1 MSNLQEYFEQNQKQ
15 KNLTTYSLKAFW
27 LFLISF
33 GLLVPLFFTDDIL
46 QERLTSA
53 KKVQEEIS
61 DSWNGQEVFE
71 LTPLLSLHSNKAD
84 ALAKTYSPDEL
95 EVFVNLQRQQRSKG
109 LYKAFV
115 GNAFVD
121 VNASF
126 ILSKDEFKDYQAQRG
141 TIQLDN
147 SISYFSIDSLKAK
160 NTKLEINGKLI
171 DLKDLRNDGGIIGFD
186 LNLQDQSDLQ
196 DKGVEFKVQMRFEF
210 KTANQLDFFFGGVE
224 RHIII
229 NSNHT
234 SPSFE
239 KFLPQSYSIDKN
251 GFNANYD
258 LKSSGQERVRIVLH
272 DDSIN
277 EYRLIERSIK
287 YAYFFIALTLLTLF
301 LCELV
306 SKKEILLIQY
316 ALVGASLVIFYLTL
330 LSFSE
335 HLGFL
340 SAYCISSL
348 CVILPISLYTLS
360 VLGQK
365 SFALLMCAVLLMLYI
380 CLLLMLYQSDFAL
393 LIGSII
399 AMFALYLAM
408 YFTRNLNKAKE

>member
-1 MSNLQEYFEQNQKQ
+1 MSNLQEYFEQNQKH
-15 KNLTTYSLKAFW
+15 KNLLTTYSLKAFW
-27 LFLISF
+27 LFVISF
-33 GLLVPLFFTDDIL
+33 ALLVPLYFTDTIL
-46 QERLTSA
+46 QERSYKA
-53 KKVQEEIS
+53 MDVQEEIVE
-61 DSWNGQEVFE
+61 SWSGQESFKLIPQLV
-71 LTPLLSLHSNKAD
+71 LHSEGLNAI
-84 ALAKTYSPDEL
+84 LNSDEL
-95 EVFVNLQRQQRSKG
+95 EAYVNLQSQQRSKG

-115 GNAFVD
+115 SNTFLD

-126 ILSKDEFKDYQAQRG
+126 TLNKNQANIAQIKEGRV
-141 TIQLDN
+141 QLEV
-147 SISYFSIDSLKAK
+147 SSSPFLAHSLKAR
-160 NTKLEINGKLI
+160 NTKLEINGKPVSLI
-171 DLKDLRNDGGIIGFD
+171 DLGSDGGMVGFD
-186 LNLQDQSDLQ
+186 LKDIIDPQAQSL
-196 DKGVEFKVQMRFEF
+196 EFKVQMSFEF
-210 KTANQLDFFFGGVE
+210 KSANKIDFYFGGKE
-224 RHIII
+224 KHIII
-229 NSNHT
+229 SSNHT

-239 KFLPQSYSIDKN
+239 KLLPQSHSINEN
-251 GFNANYD
+251 GFNANYILD
-258 LKSSGQERVRIVLH
+258 SSNKDFLRITLH
-272 DDSIN
+272 DDSID

-306 SKKEILLIQY
+306 SKREIVLIQY
-316 ALVGASLVIFYLTL
+316 ALVGASLVIFYLAL

-340 SAYCISSL
+340 IAYCISSL

-365 SFALLMCAVLLMLYI
+365 SFAVLMCAVLLMLYI